1 MQANGTLE
9 GLTAP
14 IAPIGPSE
22 CGMGFIWFLQRI
34 WKVLIAKLE
43 AIALMLIYGRDCRIR
58 SFVVDLLRY
67 PPLEIINY

>member
-1 MQANGTLE
+1 
-9 GLTAP
+9 
-14 IAPIGPSE
+14 
-22 CGMGFIWFLQRI
+22 MGFIWFLQRI
-34 WKVLIAKLE
+34 WKVLTAKLE